1 LSCMSSVPSPLTR
14 ALAARWPR
22 GLLDLLWCAAFAALF
37 AAMLHRSTSDPFS
50 GGSSVELA
58 LVEGAQRQGLYKDGR
73 RVGSVVWEARRRPKG
88 WTVRH
93 QFSIQPRSGGE
104 EQSAA
109 RSVLRLRRDL
119 SLSGLDLDAD
129 LHRLARLSGSAGL
142 LLAGLKEV
150 ARIEVRGDCSLETGE
165 CHLEG
170 NVGGREVSQSVTAG
184 RGPVV
189 TSAIYPLLARG
200 SLGKKAELRIFDP
213 LSLTQRVVE
222 FRIEGRE
229 RLRLHSGTFDTIKV
243 GRDLEGLVTHVWI
256 DKEGRVLK
264 EELPMG
270 LVVEHEAWIKAKGR
284 R

>member
-1 LSCMSSVPSPLTR
+1 MSSSVPSPLTR

-22 GLLDLLWCAAFAALF
+22 AALDLAWCAAFAGLL
-37 AAMLHRSTSDPFS
+37 AAMLLRATSDPFS
-50 GGSSVELA
+50 GGSRVELA
-58 LVEGAQRQGLYKDGR
+58 LVESAQRQGLYKDGR
-73 RVGSVVWEARRRPKG
+73 RVGSVVWEARRRGKG

-93 QFSIQPRSGGE
+93 QFSIEPRSGGE
-104 EQSAA
+104 EQNAA

-119 SLSGLDLDAD
+119 SLSGLALDAD
-129 LHRLARLSGSAGL
+129 LHRLAQLSGSAGL
-142 LLAGLKEV
+142 LLAGLKDL
-150 ARIEVRGDCSLETGE
+150 ARVTVRGECSLETGE
-165 CHLEG
+165 CLLDG
-170 NVGGREVSQSVTAG
+170 KIGGREVSQSVTAG

-229 RLRLHSGTFDTIKV
+229 RLRLHSGSFDTVRV

-256 DKEGRVLK
+256 DNEGRVLK

-270 LVVEHEAWIKAKGR
+270 LVVEHEAWIKTGARGAR
-284 R
+284 